1 MSDLMPGTREAKIDQ
16 ILHLIGIAAALVGS
30 IVLLHSIS
38 MPRGAQLAIPV
49 GLYLVGVFAMLF
61 CSAFYNASEQ
71 SSWRPLFRRLD
82 HAAIFL
88 LIAGTYSP
96 FLGGTTDNGLIAIT
110 YAGIWIVAIAGVLAK
125 LLFHSRFQ
133 GALSITLYLALG
145 WSVLLIIGPVS
156 AIVPFNVLMLLLLG
170 GVLYTIGVGFH
181 LLEQIPYQNA
191 IWHGLVITAA
201 SVHFLAVLAF
211 VRP

>member
-1 MSDLMPGTREAKIDQ
+1 MPGTREAKIDQ

-38 MPRGAQLAIPV
+38 TPRGAQLAIPV
-49 GLYLVGVFAMLF
+49 ALYLVGVFAMLF

-181 LLEQIPYQNA
+181 LLERIPYQNA